1 MKMVPAPGVPGWNW
15 THVKATGKGW
25 KRRLEVDLERPAP
38 AVIEAA
44 SRAVEEGEV
53 ILYPTDTI
61 YGFGC
66 HGFCTS
72 AVERIIRLKRRAPD
86 KGLLLLIPHLRWAD
100 KLVTR
105 LPREFHRVAGRL
117 WPGPVTFLIPAA
129 PSLPAPITGTQGKVG
144 LRYPSLPFLRLWL
157 ERLDAP
163 IVSTSA
169 NLAGQPAPES
179 GVELEALFGRNVDLF
194 LDAGTLPES
203 APSTVLDLCGEAPR
217 IVRQGAMDEQI
228 LQLLAGE
235 LDSR

>member
-1 MKMVPAPGVPGWNW
+1 MEW
-15 THVKATGKGW
+15 TPVKTTGKGW
-25 KRRLEVDLERPAP
+25 KRRLEVDLKRPDP

-44 SRAVEEGEV
+44 SRAVEQGE
-53 ILYPTDTI
+53 ILLYPTDTI

-66 HGFCTS
+66 HGFCAS

-86 KGLLLLIPHLRWAD
+86 KGLLLLIPHLGWAD
-100 KLVTR
+100 RLSSR

-117 WPGPVTFLIPAA
+117 WPGPLTLLIPAA
-129 PSLPAPITGTQGKVG
+129 PSLPGPIIGIQGKVG

-179 GVELEALFGRNVDLF
+179 GVELESLFGPNVDLF

-203 APSTVLDLCGEAPR
+203 APSTVVDLCGEAPR
-217 IVRQGAMDEQI
+217 IVRNGAMDEQV
-228 LQLLAGE
+228 LQLLAGK
-235 LDSR
+235 LDSG